1 MTITL
6 SPNQSDIQTV
16 FRSFLLSI
24 LPSGIEI
31 FQGQDNR
38 VPEPAADDF
47 VVFTVIGHDRLET
60 NFDNPADVSFTGSI
74 RGSVLSVSAV
84 QFGTIGTAGAT
95 LFGPGIITGTQ
106 IVGQLT
112 GTLGGV
118 GTYQV
123 TGTQTVSNETM
134 ASGAISITQN
144 TKIRMQIDVHGPASS
159 DNAQTISTVFRD
171 DVACQFF
178 TVSGI
183 DMQPLHAD
191 DPKQIPFQ
199 NAEMQWEYRWVIDA
213 ELQANQV
220 VSGIPQQFFTAAV
233 LQLDPV
239 IP

>member
-1 MTITL
+1 M
-6 SPNQSDIQTV
+6 
-16 FRSFLLSI
+16 
-24 LPSGIEI
+24 LPPGIEI
-31 FQGQDNR
+31 MQGQDNR
-38 VPEPAADDF
+38 VGEPSADDF

-74 RGSVLSVSAV
+74 TGSVLSVSAV
-84 QFGTIGTAGAT
+84 QFGTIGTVGTT
-95 LFGPGIITGTQ
+95 LFGLGILPGTQ
-106 IVGQLT
+106 IVGQLS

-123 TGTQTVSNETM
+123 TGTQNVPSETM
-134 ASGAISITQN
+134 ASGTISITQN

-178 TVSGI
+178 TASGI

-220 VSGIPQQFFTAAV
+220 VSGIPLEFFTAAV